1 MKIKCL
7 IIDDEELA
15 IDILENYVSKIEN
28 LELVGKCK
36 NAIEAFNLLQ
46 KIKIDLLFLDIQ
58 MPMLSG
64 IEFLKNITNPPKVI
78 FTTAFSN
85 YAVEGFDLNAVDYLL
100 KPISFDRFLKAINKL
115 QNNVPTINNQ
125 VLESESNYNDAFIY
139 LKEDKI
145 MQKIVLQ
152 EILFVESLKNY
163 VKIKTEH
170 KDIIT
175 YKSIS
180 SMEEKL
186 PSNKFIRVHRSYIVA
201 IDKIEAFSSSEV
213 KIGKIEIPIGRN
225 YKSEVL
231 KKLSEK

>member
-78 FTTAFSN
+78 FTTAFS
-85 YAVEGFDLNAVDYLL
+85 
-100 KPISFDRFLKAINKL
+100 
-115 QNNVPTINNQ
+115 
-125 VLESESNYNDAFIY
+125 
-139 LKEDKI
+139 
-145 MQKIVLQ
+145 
-152 EILFVESLKNY
+152 
-163 VKIKTEH
+163 
-170 KDIIT
+170 
-175 YKSIS
+175 KSS
-180 SMEEKL
+180 CH
-186 PSNKFIRVHRSYIVA
+186 V
-201 IDKIEAFSSSEV
+201 
-213 KIGKIEIPIGRN
+213 
-225 YKSEVL
+225 
-231 KKLSEK
+231 